1 MSSLKLPQMESISK
15 RRPIIGVMGA
25 GDNAA
30 ESAVRHAY
38 RLGQLIAQEGWILLN
53 GGRNCGVME
62 ASARGAKEVGGLTI
76 GILPDADMRRTST
89 YIDIPI
95 LTGLGSG
102 RNNIN
107 VLSSDVVIACRGGA
121 GTLSEIALALK
132 AKKPVILVDFEIGD
146 LFDRAERE
154 HLIPVNTPEEA
165 IEAVK
170 KLLKRI
176 AG

>member
-1 MSSLKLPQMESISK
+1 MKNISK
-15 RRPIIGVMGA
+15 KCPIIGVMGA

-30 ESAVRHAY
+30 EAALRHAY
-38 RLGQLIAQEGWILLN
+38 TLGQLIAQRGWILLN

-62 ASARGAKEVGGLTI
+62 ASARGAKEAGGLTV
-76 GILPDADMRRTST
+76 GILPDADMHRTSA

-132 AKKPVILVDFEIGD
+132 AKKPVILLDFEIRD
-146 LFDRAERE
+146 MFDPFEKKQ
-154 HLIPVNTPEEA
+154 LISVNTPEEA
-165 IEAVK
+165 IEVVEN
-170 KLLKRI
+170 LLKRKT
-176 AG
+176 